1 MSERTEH
8 SYEDDV
14 EPVSTFDLLGGQNIG
29 ECSRRQQ
36 DGAVLPPAET
46 SMCTDERF
54 ECRDVEGD
62 VVHAAVDVEVWRL
75 RHADGSAKHP
85 KSVVAVRLQRVSP

>member
-8 SYEDDV
+8 FYEDDM
-14 EPVSTFDLLGGQNIG
+14 EPVSTFDLLSGQNIG
-29 ECSRRQQ
+29 ERSRRQQ

-62 VVHAAVDVEVWRL
+62 VVHTAVDVEVWRL
-75 RHADGSAKHP
+75 RHDDGSAKHP
-85 KSVVAVRLQRVSP
+85 K